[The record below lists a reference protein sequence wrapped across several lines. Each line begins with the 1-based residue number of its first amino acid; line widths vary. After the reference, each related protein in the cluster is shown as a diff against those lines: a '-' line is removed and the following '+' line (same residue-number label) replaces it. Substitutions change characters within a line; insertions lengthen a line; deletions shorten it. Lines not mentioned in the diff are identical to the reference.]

1 MPDNWRTTVA
11 WLLVIVAGV
20 FETGFALSLNASD
33 GFKKLWP
40 TVLFC
45 VCALA
50 SFGLLTV
57 SLKHLPVGSA
67 YAVWTGIGAAG
78 TAAAGILF
86 QGDPASAL
94 RVTALVLIVA
104 GVVLLPLTGGHSAP

>member
-1 MPDNWRTTVA
+1 MA
-11 WLLVIVAGV
+11 WLLVIIAGM
-20 FETGFALSLNASD
+20 FETGFALSLSASD
-33 GFKKLWP
+33 GFKRLWP

-45 VCALA
+45 ICALA
-50 SFGLLTV
+50 SFGLLTL

-86 QGDPASAL
+86 HNDPASIL
-94 RVTALVLIVA
+94 RLLAISLIVV
-104 GVVLLPLTGGHSAP
+104 GVVLLPLAGGHATP